1 MIDFHSHI
9 LPEVDDGSQSYEE
22 SQLLIVEARDAGF
35 DKIISTSHYA
45 SNCYEV
51 PEYKRKEHI
60 ENLKQEENAPQIFV
74 GSEIFLTH
82 DVLTALEEFKAST
95 INGTKY
101 ILVELPLRQH
111 FFNLKDAI
119 YRLQE
124 KDYRIVLAHPER
136 YTMVQK
142 NFDLLYELSDLG
154 ILFQCNYA
162 SILGLY
168 GMSAKSVMKKMLK
181 QNLVS
186 FLGSDVHRKQTIYP
200 KIPKAINKIKKYIS
214 VEELNSITTENAE
227 KILNGEYI

>member
-22 SQLLIVEARDAGF
+22 SQSLIVEARSVGF

-45 SNCYEV
+45 SKCYEI

-60 ENLKQEENAPQIFV
+60 ENLKQEENAPQILL
-74 GSEIFLTH
+74 GSEIFLTY
-82 DVLTALEEFKAST
+82 DVIDALEQFKAST

-111 FFNLKDAI
+111 FFNLKDTI

-124 KDYRIVLAHPER
+124 KDYRIILAHPER

-154 ILFQCNYA
+154 ILFQCNYG

-168 GMSAKSVMKKMLK
+168 GMSAKSIMKKMLK
-181 QNLVS
+181 HNLVS
-186 FLGSDVHRKQTIYP
+186 FLGSDVHRAKTIYP
-200 KIPKAINKIKKYIS
+200 KIPKAIQKIQKYIS
-214 VEELNSITTENAE
+214 SEELKYLTTENAE
-227 KILNGEYI
+227 KILNGEHI